1 LMENIRTLLG
11 RLKLRGMEQAI
22 DAEIQRAQR
31 EGSAV
36 HEVIYRL
43 LAEEDRYREERSLDY
58 RIQQAKIPWN
68 WTLQTF
74 PFDRKPDL
82 NRSQIQTLAGL
93 SFVERAQN
101 IVFIGEPGT
110 GKTGLAI
117 GLLRQAILS
126 GYRCRFFKAQ
136 DLLDSLYASLADRST
151 QKLINTLSRYAVLL
165 IDELGYL
172 TLKPEQ
178 VNAFFRLMDERYG
191 KTSTLI
197 TTNLEYND
205 WYCLFQRKPLVDAL
219 LNRLQHHCV
228 TIRVGGPSLRVPE
241 EQQPDLPTS
250 HPVL

>member
-1 LMENIRTLLG
+1 MKEKLRPLLAK
-11 RLKLRGMEQAI
+11 LKLRGIEQVL
-22 DAEIQRAQR
+22 DAEIERAQR
-31 EGSAV
+31 EGSPIP
-36 HEVIYRL
+36 EVIYRL
-43 LAEEDRYREERSLDY
+43 LAEEDRYREERSLDQ
-58 RIQQAKIPWN
+58 RLKKAKIPWD

-74 PFDRKPDL
+74 PFESKPDL

-101 IVFIGEPGT
+101 VVFIGDPGT

-126 GYRCRFFKAQ
+126 GYRCRFFNAQ
-136 DLLDSLYASLADRST
+136 ELLDQLYASLADRST
-151 QKLINTLSRYAVLL
+151 QRLIKTLSRYAVLL

-191 KTSTLI
+191 RTSTII
-197 TTNLEYND
+197 TTNLVYAD
-205 WYCLFQRKPLVDAL
+205 WYALFQRKPLVDAL

-228 TIRVGGPSLRVPE
+228 TIHMGGPSLRVPE
-241 EQQPDLPTS
+241 EQHQPTPPS
-250 HPVL
+250 S

>member
-1 LMENIRTLLG
+1 MREHLRPLPAK
-11 RLKLRGMEQAI
+11 LKLRGIERVLDSEI
-22 DAEIQRAQR
+22 ERAER
-31 EGSAV
+31 EGSPLPELI
-36 HEVIYRL
+36 HRL
-43 LAEEDRYREERSLDY
+43 LVEEDRYREERSLEH
-58 RIQQAKIPWN
+58 RLKQAMIPWD

-74 PFDRKPDL
+74 PFERKPDL

-101 IVFIGEPGT
+101 VVFIGDPGT

-126 GYRCRFFKAQ
+126 GYRCRFFNAQ
-136 DLLDSLYASLADRST
+136 DLLDQLYASLADRST
-151 QKLINTLSRYAVLL
+151 QRLINTLSRYAVLL

-191 KTSTLI
+191 RTSTLI
-197 TTNLEYND
+197 TTNLDYSD
-205 WYCLFQRKPLVDAL
+205 WYSLFQRKPLVDAL

-228 TIRVGGPSLRVPE
+228 TIRLGGPSLRVPQ
-241 EQQPDLPTS
+241 EQEQPSPCVS
-250 HPVL
+250 

>member
-1 LMENIRTLLG
+1 VNEDLHKLLAK
-11 RLKLRGMEQAI
+11 LKLRGIEQI
-22 DAEIQRAQR
+22 LDSEIERAQR
-31 EGSAV
+31 EGAAIP
-36 HEVIYRL
+36 EVIYRL
-43 LAEEDRYREERSLDY
+43 LVEEIRYREERSLDY
-58 RIQQAKIPWN
+58 RIQQARIPWN

-82 NRSQIQTLAGL
+82 NRTQIQTLAGL

-101 IVFIGEPGT
+101 VVFIGDTGT

-117 GLLRQAILS
+117 GLLRQAIVS
-126 GYRCRFFKAQ
+126 GYRCRFYTAQ

-151 QKLINTLSRYAVLL
+151 QKLIKTLSRYEVLL

-178 VNAFFRLMDERYG
+178 VNAFFRLMHERYG
-191 KTSTLI
+191 RTSTLV

-205 WYCLFQRKPLVDAL
+205 WYSLFQRKSLVDAL
-219 LNRLQHHCV
+219 LNRLQHHCI

-241 EQQPDLPTS
+241 EQQPYLSSP
-250 HPVL
+250 

>member
-1 LMENIRTLLG
+1 MENIRALLG
-11 RLKLRGMEQAI
+11 RLKLRGMEQVL
-22 DAEIQRAQR
+22 DAEMERAQR
-31 EGSAV
+31 SGCAV

-58 RIQQAKIPWN
+58 RIQQAKIPWD
-68 WTLQTF
+68 WTLRTF
-74 PFDRKPDL
+74 PFDCKPDL

-197 TTNLEYND
+197 TTNLEYSD
-205 WYCLFQRKPLVDAL
+205 WYSLFQRKSLVDAL

-241 EQQPDLPTS
+241 EQEPEPPT
-250 HPVL
+250 P

>member
-1 LMENIRTLLG
+1 MKEDLHKLLAK
-11 RLKLRGMEQAI
+11 LKLRGMDKVLDSEI
-22 DAEIQRAQR
+22 DRAQKQ
-31 EGSAV
+31 GSAIS
-36 HEVIYRL
+36 EVIYRL
-43 LAEEDRYREERSLDY
+43 LFEEDRYREERSLDY

-82 NRSQIQTLAGL
+82 DKSRIQTLAGL

-126 GYRCRFFKAQ
+126 GYRCRFFNAQ
-136 DLLDSLYASLADRST
+136 DLLDQLYASLADRST
-151 QKLINTLSRYAVLL
+151 QKLIKTLSRYTVLL

-191 KTSTLI
+191 QTSTLI
-197 TTNLEYND
+197 TTNLEYSD
-205 WYCLFQRKPLVDAL
+205 WYSLFQRKPLVDAL
-219 LNRLQHHCV
+219 LNRLQHHCI

-241 EQQPDLPTS
+241 DQQSGPSTQ
-250 HPVL
+250 

>member
-1 LMENIRTLLG
+1 MKEKLRPLLAK
-11 RLKLRGMEQAI
+11 LKLRGIEQVL
-22 DAEIQRAQR
+22 DAEIERAQR
-31 EGSAV
+31 EGSPIP
-36 HEVIYRL
+36 EVIYRL
-43 LAEEDRYREERSLDY
+43 LAEEDRYREERSLDQ
-58 RIQQAKIPWN
+58 RLKKAKIPWD

-74 PFDRKPDL
+74 PFESKPDL

-101 IVFIGEPGT
+101 VVFIGDPGT

-126 GYRCRFFKAQ
+126 GYRCRFFNAQ
-136 DLLDSLYASLADRST
+136 ELLDQLYASLADRST
-151 QKLINTLSRYAVLL
+151 QRLIKTLSRYAVLL

-191 KTSTLI
+191 RTSTII
-197 TTNLEYND
+197 TTNLVYAD
-205 WYCLFQRKPLVDAL
+205 WYALFQRKPLVDAL

-228 TIRVGGPSLRVPE
+228 TIHVGGPSLRVPE
-241 EQQPDLPTS
+241 EQHQPTPPS
-250 HPVL
+250 S

>member
-1 LMENIRTLLG
+1 MD
-11 RLKLRGMEQAI
+11 QAL
-22 DAEIQRAQR
+22 DAEIERAQR
-31 EGSAV
+31 SGCAV
-36 HEVIYRL
+36 DEVIYRL

-58 RIQQAKIPWN
+58 RIQQARIPWN

-93 SFVERAQN
+93 SFVERTQN

-197 TTNLEYND
+197 TTNLEYTD
-205 WYCLFQRKPLVDAL
+205 WYSLFQRKPLVDAL
-219 LNRLQHHCV
+219 LNRLQHHCI

-241 EQQPDLPTS
+241 EQQPDLPTP
-250 HPVL
+250 HPVP

>member
-1 LMENIRTLLG
+1 MKENLRPLLAK
-11 RLKLRGMEQAI
+11 LKLRGIEQVL
-22 DAEIQRAQR
+22 DAEIERAQR
-31 EGSAV
+31 EGSPIP
-36 HEVIYRL
+36 EVIYRL
-43 LAEEDRYREERSLDY
+43 LAEEDRYREERSLDQ
-58 RIQQAKIPWN
+58 RLKKAKIPWD

-74 PFDRKPDL
+74 PFESKPDL

-101 IVFIGEPGT
+101 VVFIGDPGT

-126 GYRCRFFKAQ
+126 GYRCRFFNAQ
-136 DLLDSLYASLADRST
+136 DLLDQLYASLADRST
-151 QKLINTLSRYAVLL
+151 QRLIKTLSRYAVLL

-191 KTSTLI
+191 RTSTLI
-197 TTNLEYND
+197 TTNLVYAD
-205 WYCLFQRKPLVDAL
+205 WYALFQRKSLVDAL

-228 TIRVGGPSLRVPE
+228 TIHVGAPSLRVPE
-241 EQQPDLPTS
+241 EQHQPTLPS
-250 HPVL
+250 F

>member
-1 LMENIRTLLG
+1 MKEDLRKLLVK
-11 RLKLRGMEQAI
+11 LKLRGMENVL
-22 DAEIQRAQR
+22 DSEIERAQR
-31 EGSAV
+31 EGSAIS
-36 HEVIYRL
+36 EIIYRL
-43 LAEEDRYREERSLDY
+43 LVEEDRYREERSLDY

-82 NRSQIQTLAGL
+82 NRPQIQTLAGL

-101 IVFIGEPGT
+101 IVFIGDPGT
-110 GKTGLAI
+110 GKSGLAI

-126 GYRCRFFKAQ
+126 GYRCRFFNAQ

-151 QKLINTLSRYAVLL
+151 QKLIKILSRYAVLL

-191 KTSTLI
+191 RTSTLI
-197 TTNLEYND
+197 TTNLEYSD
-205 WYCLFQRKPLVDAL
+205 WYSLFQRKSLVDAL
-219 LNRLQHHCV
+219 LNRLQHHCI
-228 TIRVGGPSLRVPE
+228 TIRVGGPSLRIPE
-241 EQQPDLPTS
+241 EQQPAPST
-250 HPVL
+250 P

>member
-1 LMENIRTLLG
+1 METIRALLG
-11 RLKLRGMEQAI
+11 RLKLRGMEQII
-22 DAEIQRAQR
+22 DAEMERAER
-31 EGSAV
+31 SGCAV
-36 HEVIYRL
+36 HEVISRL
-43 LAEEDRYREERSLDY
+43 LAEEDRYRQERSLEY
-58 RIQQAKIPWN
+58 RLQQAKIPWQ

-101 IVFIGEPGT
+101 IVFIGDPGT

-126 GYRCRFFKAQ
+126 GYRCRFCKAQ

-151 QKLINTLSRYAVLL
+151 QQLIHTLSRYAVLL

-197 TTNLEYND
+197 TTNLEYSD
-205 WYCLFQRKPLVDAL
+205 WYSLFQRKSLVDAL

-241 EQQPDLPTS
+241 EQQPGPAT
-250 HPVL
+250 P

>member
-1 LMENIRTLLG
+1 LKENLRPLLAK
-11 RLKLRGMEQAI
+11 LKLRGIEQVL
-22 DAEIQRAQR
+22 DAEIERAQR
-31 EGSAV
+31 EGSPIP
-36 HEVIYRL
+36 EVIYRL
-43 LAEEDRYREERSLDY
+43 LAEEDRYREERSLDH
-58 RIQQAKIPWN
+58 RLKKAKIPWD

-74 PFDRKPDL
+74 PFESKPDL

-101 IVFIGEPGT
+101 VVFIGDPGT

-126 GYRCRFFKAQ
+126 GYRCRFFNAQ
-136 DLLDSLYASLADRST
+136 DLLDQLYASLADRST
-151 QKLINTLSRYAVLL
+151 QRLIKTLSRYAVLL

-191 KTSTLI
+191 RTSTII
-197 TTNLEYND
+197 TTNLVYAD
-205 WYCLFQRKPLVDAL
+205 WYALFQRKSLVDAL

-228 TIRVGGPSLRVPE
+228 TIHVGGPSLRVPE
-241 EQQPDLPTS
+241 EQHQTTPS
-250 HPVL
+250 SS

>member
-1 LMENIRTLLG
+1 LKENLRPLLAK
-11 RLKLRGMEQAI
+11 LKLRGIDQVL
-22 DAEIQRAQR
+22 DAEIERAQR
-31 EGSAV
+31 EGSPIP
-36 HEVIYRL
+36 ELIYRL
-43 LAEEDRYREERSLDY
+43 LAEEDRYREERSLDQ
-58 RIQQAKIPWN
+58 RLKKAKIPWD

-74 PFDRKPDL
+74 PFESKPDL

-101 IVFIGEPGT
+101 VVFIGDPGT

-126 GYRCRFFKAQ
+126 GYRCRFFNAQ
-136 DLLDSLYASLADRST
+136 DLLDQLYASLADRST
-151 QKLINTLSRYAVLL
+151 QRLIKTLSRYAVLL

-191 KTSTLI
+191 RTSTII
-197 TTNLEYND
+197 TTNLVYAD
-205 WYCLFQRKPLVDAL
+205 WYALFQRKSLVDAL

-228 TIRVGGPSLRVPE
+228 TIHVGGPSLRVPE
-241 EQQPDLPTS
+241 EQHQPTPS
-250 HPVL
+250 SS

>member
-1 LMENIRTLLG
+1 LKENLHPLLAK
-11 RLKLRGMEQAI
+11 LKLRGI
-22 DAEIQRAQR
+22 DQVLDSEIERAQR
-31 EGSAV
+31 EGSAIP
-36 HEVIYRL
+36 EVIYRL
-43 LAEEDRYREERSLDY
+43 LVEEDRYREERSLDH
-58 RIQQAKIPWN
+58 RIKKAKIPWD

-74 PFDRKPDL
+74 PFDCKPDL

-101 IVFIGEPGT
+101 VVFIGDPGA

-126 GYRCRFFKAQ
+126 GYRCRFFNAQ
-136 DLLDSLYASLADRST
+136 DLLDQLYASLADRST
-151 QKLINTLSRYAVLL
+151 QRLIKTLSRYAVLL

-191 KTSTLI
+191 RTSTLI
-197 TTNLEYND
+197 TTNLEYCD
-205 WYCLFQRKPLVDAL
+205 WYALFQRKPLVDAL

-228 TIRVGGPSLRVPE
+228 TIHVGGPSLRVPE
-241 EQQPDLPTS
+241 EQ
-250 HPVL
+250 HPQAPSSS